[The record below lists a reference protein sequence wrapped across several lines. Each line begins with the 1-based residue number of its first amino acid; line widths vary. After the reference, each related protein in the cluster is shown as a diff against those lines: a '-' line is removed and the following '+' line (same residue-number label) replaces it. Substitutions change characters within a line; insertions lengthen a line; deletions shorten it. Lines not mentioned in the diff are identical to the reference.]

1 MSLPDAAA
9 ALLFVGVV
17 AYAIL
22 GGADFGSGVWDLLAG
37 DARNGAHL
45 RSQIDRSIGPV
56 WEANHVWLIY
66 VLVFLWTGFPTA
78 FGAIMTTLFVPW
90 LLVGLGIVL
99 RGGAFAFRKFSSTV
113 REARLHGVVFA
124 ASSVVTPFFL
134 GMIAG
139 AVASGRVPADGTGDV
154 WRSWTGPTSWVGG
167 TLAVLTVA
175 FLAATFLA
183 ADAERG
189 GRTELADD
197 IGTKALWA
205 GVVTGPVALAAA
217 VAIELDA
224 ETLADGLHTRGL
236 ALVLLSAASGM
247 ATLVLLK
254 RRRWALAR
262 PHGGRRRC
270 VDRDRLGRGPVRLGV
285 GGRDDDRRR
294 RRGPIHPD
302 RADRRIRLRRSDGR
316 AGHALALRARQPGR
330 LAARMTS
337 CTLDGSRWRS
347 RSS

>member
-1 MSLPDAAA
+1 MSIADLAA
-9 ALLFVGVV
+9 ALLFLGVV

-37 DARNGAHL
+37 DAREGAHL

-78 FGAIMTTLFVPW
+78 FGAIMSTLFVPW

-99 RGGAFAFRKFSSTV
+99 RGGAFAFRKFSSSV
-113 REARLHGVVFA
+113 REAQLHGIVFA

-139 AVASGRVPADGTGDV
+139 AIASGRVPAEGTGDI

-167 TLAVLTVA
+167 VLAVLTVS

-189 GRTELADD
+189 GRHALADD
-197 IGTKALWA
+197 IGTKALWSGIVA
-205 GVVTGPVALAAA
+205 GGAALAAA

-236 ALVLLSAASGM
+236 ALVIASAAAGM

-262 PHGGRRRC
+262 LTAVGAVGAIVVGWGVAQYDWILADELT
-270 VDRDRLGRGPVRLGV
+270 VDQ
-285 GGRDDDRRR
+285 
-294 RRGPIHPD
+294 
-302 RADRRIRLRRSDGR
+302 A
-316 AGHALALRARQPGR
+316 AGARPTLIGLVIVF
-330 LAARMTS
+330 LAAAVTAVPA
-337 CTLDGSRWRS
+337 LVWLFVLVNQDEWQDEAH
-347 RSS
+347 